1 MCVVLVG
8 TRRDRCV
15 VALIYS
21 VVPCLGAGIILCEAI
36 VVKAYRAL

>member
-21 VVPCLGAGIILCEAI
+21 VVLPWSGHYPLRSNSG
-36 VVKAYRAL
+36 